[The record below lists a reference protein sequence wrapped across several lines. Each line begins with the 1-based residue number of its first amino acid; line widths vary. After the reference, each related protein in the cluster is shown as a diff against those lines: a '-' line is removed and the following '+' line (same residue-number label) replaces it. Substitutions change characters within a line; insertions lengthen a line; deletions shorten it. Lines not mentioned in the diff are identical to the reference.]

1 MSEEI
6 TLRRAAPADAP
17 RMQELWRR
25 CFGDEQAYLDLCFDQ
40 GDAVSH
46 GMLLEADGVVQSMLL
61 AFSQEMTLPEGDSV
75 PMWYVYAFC
84 THPDGQSRGY
94 GRTLLAWTEAE
105 GRKAGAKAVVMVPG

>member
-1 MSEEI
+1 MSAGI
-6 TLRRAAPADAP
+6 TLRRATPADAP

-40 GDAVSH
+40 GGAVSH
-46 GMLLEADGVVQSMLL
+46 GMLLEAEGVVQSMLL

-84 THPDGQSRGY
+84 THPDRQSRGY
-94 GRTLLAWTEAE
+94 GRTRWL
-105 GRKAGAKAVVMVPG
+105 GRRKKGGKQAPKPW